1 MEQLEKFREMTRD
14 KKIEVCLTVLFFVV
28 SFVEIVAEYFES
40 TLIVYITKP
49 MILLILGIL
58 YWKTSPK
65 INNIYIAAL
74 LFSWIANLFFI
85 SADFSYIFIG
95 ALLFGVHRIL
105 TIYIVIKHIKL
116 PGIFPIVVGC
126 VPFFFIYMYLVN
138 LTHEDIKEGL
148 YIFIAQCILI
158 SFLGGLSVGN
168 YVLRS
173 SRAST
178 MLLMS
183 TLFFAISQFIF
194 VIRLYYAELNI
205 FQPMLMALFVIGQY
219 MFYKFLILAEDKK
232 SSFRIMNEMVK
243 DSEIL

>member
-1 MEQLEKFREMTRD
+1 MEQLGKFRDMARD
-14 KKIEVCLTVLFFVV
+14 KKIEAFLTALFFIV
-28 SFVEIVAEYFES
+28 SLVEIVAEYFEA
-40 TLIVYITKP
+40 TFVVYLTKP
-49 MILLILGIL
+49 MILLVLGIL

-65 INNIYIAAL
+65 ANGIYMAAL

-85 SADFSYIFIG
+85 SADFAYIFIG

-105 TIYIVIKHIKL
+105 TIYIVIRHIKL

-126 VPFFFIYMYLVN
+126 VPFLFIYMYLVN

-148 YIFIAQCILI
+148 SIFIVQCILI

-205 FQPMLMALFVIGQY
+205 FQPMLMTLFVIGQY

-232 SSFRIMNEMVK
+232 TNFRIMDEMVK
-243 DSEIL
+243 DSETL